1 MKLDKAYK
9 KEVEEAEKNINNSIL
24 IGKQKLMEKMK
35 AESEKKALETKQEIT
50 EKDNSQSEE
59 EKKQQQS
66 PKRCNPYLN

>member
-35 AESEKKALETKQEIT
+35 AESEKKTLETKQEIT

-59 EKKQQQS
+59 EKKQ
-66 PKRCNPYLN
+66 